1 MQNTLKANIKTSTN
15 GKIFIQPVKSF
26 CLVFS
31 QCDFDYRPRYCMVLY
46 SIVVGIV
53 LLFRGIVLLVLVLCC
68 ICYCQVLCLV
78 SVILIAGCFLLSALY
93 KGKELRVNV

>member
-1 MQNTLKANIKTSTN
+1 MQNTLKANINISTN

-31 QCDFDYRPRYCMVLY
+31 QCEFDYRPRYCMVLY

-53 LLFRGIVLLVLVLCC
+53 IAWYCVVSVGIVLYLLLPGIVFSQCDFDC
-68 ICYCQVLCLV
+68 R
-78 SVILIAGCFLLSALY
+78 LLSALSIIQ
-93 KGKELRVNV
+93 R

>member
-1 MQNTLKANIKTSTN
+1 
-15 GKIFIQPVKSF
+15 
-26 CLVFS
+26 
-31 QCDFDYRPRYCMVLY
+31 MVLF

-53 LLFRGIVLLVLVLCC
+53 FLLRGIVLLVLVLCC

-78 SVILIAGCFLLSALY
+78 SVILIAGWFLLSALS